1 MALDSDGNM
10 SNENWSASAQ
20 ETLIQ
25 MKARTMGILDAEFT
39 TDFDKATGGPAAT
52 IDNTISVI
60 LNERVTS
67 ENQKEFDMESRNI
80 MDCSYTRPKY
90 CY

>member
-1 MALDSDGNM
+1 
-10 SNENWSASAQ
+10 
-20 ETLIQ
+20 
-25 MKARTMGILDAEFT
+25 MKARTIGILDAEFT

-67 ENQKEFDMESRNI
+67 ENQKEFDMERKYHGLLLYKTKVLLLTLMEQVANI
-80 MDCSYTRPKY
+80 VLA
-90 CY
+90 